1 MLNNKTI
8 YITVNHLDDFN
19 TTYTFRPN
27 DILKLKKDHNNCY
40 DDEAITAY
48 SKHNY
53 KCGYVANSVGTVARG
68 TYSAGRAY
76 DQFEEEIYCVVRF
89 IIEDFMICELIDEDA
104 EEYDVAEI
112 ENRVFAK

>member
-27 DILKLKKDHNNCY
+27 DILKLKKDHTNCY

-48 SKHNY
+48 NKHNY
-53 KCGYVANSVGTVARG
+53 KCGYVANSVCTVVRG
-68 TYSAGRAY
+68 TYSAGRLF
-76 DQFEEEIYCVVRF
+76 DKFEDEINCIVRF
-89 IIEDFMICELIDEDA
+89 ISEDFMICELIDGDMT
-104 EEYDVAEI
+104 
-112 ENRVFAK
+112 ENDEGK

>member
-1 MLNNKTI
+1 MLNNRTV
-8 YITVNHLDDFN
+8 YITVNHLDDYN

-53 KCGYVANSVGTVARG
+53 KCGYVANSVCTVARG
-68 TYSAGRAY
+68 TCSAGRVY
-76 DQFEEEIYCVVRF
+76 DQFEEEIYCIVRF
-89 IIEDFMICELIDEDA
+89 ITENAMICELMDGYV
-104 EEYDVAEI
+104 EENDLVVNE
-112 ENRVFAK
+112 KG

>member
-19 TTYTFRPN
+19 TTYTFKPN

-53 KCGYVANSVGTVARG
+53 KCGYVANSVCTVARG
-68 TYSAGRAY
+68 TYSAGRLF
-76 DQFEEEIYCVVRF
+76 DKFEEEISCIVRF
-89 IIEDFMICELIDEDA
+89 VAENFMICELMDGDMTENN
-104 EEYDVAEI
+104 DV
-112 ENRVFAK
+112 EN